1 MNPLM
6 QSVGQQMGG
15 GMNVYKVMQMLR
27 GRNPQDVFNQ
37 MMQSNPAFRSF
48 YEANRGKTPEQ
59 VAKEHGID
67 LSQFKS
73 MM

>member
-6 QSVGQQMGG
+6 QSVSQQVGG
-15 GMNVYKVMQMLR
+15 GMNVYKVMQMLK

-48 YEANRGKTPEQ
+48 YEQNKGKTPEQ
-59 VAKEHGID
+59 VAQEHGID
-67 LSQFKS
+67 LSQFKN

>member
-15 GMNVYKVMQMLR
+15 GMNVFKAMQMLK
-27 GRNPQDVFNQ
+27 GRNPQEVFNQ

-48 YEANRGKTPEQ
+48 YEANKGKSPEQ

-67 LSQFKS
+67 LNKFKN

>member
-15 GMNVYKVMQMLR
+15 GMNVFKVIQMLK
-27 GRNPQDVFNQ
+27 GRNPQEVFNQ
-37 MMQSNPAFRSF
+37 MMQNNPAFRNF
-48 YEANRGKTPEQ
+48 YEANKGKSPEQ

-67 LSQFKS
+67 LNQLKN

>member
-15 GMNVYKVMQMLR
+15 GMNVYKVMQMLKNQ
-27 GRNPQDVFNQ
+27 NPQEVFNQ
-37 MMQSNPAFRSF
+37 MMQSNPAFRNF
-48 YEANRGKTPEQ
+48 YEANKGKSPEQ
-59 VAKEHGID
+59 VAREHGVD
-67 LSQFKS
+67 LSQIKS

>member
-6 QSVGQQMGG
+6 KPVGNQAGG
-15 GMNVYKVMQMLR
+15 GMSAFKVMQMLR
-27 GRNPQDVFNQ
+27 GRNPQEVFNQ

-59 VAKEHGID
+59 VAREHGVD
-67 LSQFKS
+67 LSQFKN

>member
-6 QSVGQQMGG
+6 QSVSQQMGG
-15 GMNVYKVMQMLR
+15 GMNVFKVMQMLKN
-27 GRNPQDVFNQ
+27 RNPQEVFNQ
-37 MMQSNPAFRSF
+37 MMQNNPAFRNF
-48 YEANRGKTPEQ
+48 YEANKGKSPEQ

-67 LSQFKS
+67 LAQFKN